1 MTEVVYVACCDSNA
15 GSVSVSGSTTSAG
28 VSLGTG
34 SAGRSKIIVFNDGTG
49 LAFLKTGKTSATAT
63 TAGSILPVGAMV
75 VYDKQPEHDYAA
87 VIFSSGSGNVY
98 FMTSD
103 KI

>member
-1 MTEVVYVACCDSNA
+1 MTEVVYIACCESNV
-15 GSVSVSGSTTSAG
+15 GSVSVSGSTSSAG

-34 SAGRSKIIVFNDGTG
+34 SAGKTKIIAYNDGSG

-63 TAGSILPVGAMV
+63 SSGNILPVGAMV
-75 VYDKQPEHDYAA
+75 TYDKPPEHDYAA